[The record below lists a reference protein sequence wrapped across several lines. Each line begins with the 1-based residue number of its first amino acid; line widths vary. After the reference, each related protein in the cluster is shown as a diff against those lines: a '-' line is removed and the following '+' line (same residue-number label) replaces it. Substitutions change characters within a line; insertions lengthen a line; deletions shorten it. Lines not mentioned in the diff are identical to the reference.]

1 MGTSKND
8 HRLLCKNAA
17 SALFNLQTFRKG
29 TLNTNLQ
36 IPKGCSVHHTES
48 ASLGSILYFNDVS
61 LRNTKCDARMPCL
74 CLLLQKCSSTNG
86 DRPNAMMCKCGEQ
99 VCGQTDYNDAL
110 TTGLFC
116 QQGRCYQSKAAAA
129 GGAGGGE
136 TNPTPS
142 ATMHRPLPENFEISF
157 IIIVSVLVVLLL
169 AVVLQVIK
177 KRKRKRQRAQV
188 QERIQQQS
196 MVASMADQR
205 QHTQQQGGTQ
215 YENAIMQQQQQQQ
228 QGVVLGITHPGQS
241 SVPVV
246 QPYQPFQ
253 GIQMVQPSRP
263 MQQPVPI
270 VVQAVS
276 AGGRMG
282 CHPIAMAVPVAS
294 M

>member
-129 GGAGGGE
+129 AAGGGGE

-215 YENAIMQQQQQQQ
+215 YEHTIMQQQQQ

-282 CHPIAMAVPVAS
+282 CQPIAVAVPVAS